1 MVYPVF
7 IGLMLFLYTVQYYLV
22 VPLLFLSQ
30 LFRLE
35 DWIVLFS
42 IACLLLTGLIAVKR
56 RRGKQ
61 PEDVVS
67 EQPAAPDDISGE

>member
-1 MVYPVF
+1 
-7 IGLMLFLYTVQYYLV
+7 
-22 VPLLFLSQ
+22 
-30 LFRLE
+30 
-35 DWIVLFS
+35 
-42 IACLLLTGLIAVKR
+42 VKR